1 MYTHICI
8 YMYEFF
14 TLRAS
19 PPAHPKSF
27 AALSFFCVRCF
38 FFFLFLLHLLPSLPF
53 IIYVYLFLHLV
64 ALITR
69 VRIHACICALTYI
82 YTHTLIHTYTYVYLP
97 LRGGS
102 LRHIDVWGV
111 NTGCGELQSR
121 QGFFVIAF
129 VVFDVHVGMYVWAGS
144 ERSSAQQYMK
154 RQDKPS
160 RSRRWTQRGSWWYD
174 SFSYI

>member
-1 MYTHICI
+1 MSRVPLTTAHKQEAWQEGHTSVYDVSQQANLGLGDTSRHVNS
-8 YMYEFF
+8 
-14 TLRAS
+14 LRFAR
-19 PPAHPKSF
+19 PHQPIPKVLPLFPSF
-27 AALSFFCVRCF
+27 ASADLF
-38 FFFLFLLHLLPSLPF
+38 FFFFLLHLLPSLPF

-111 NTGCGELQSR
+111 NTGCGELQLRKVSS
-121 QGFFVIAF
+121 FFCYCVCCLWCSCWN
-129 VVFDVHVGMYVWAGS
+129 VCMSG
-144 ERSSAQQYMK
+144 
-154 RQDKPS
+154 
-160 RSRRWTQRGSWWYD
+160 
-174 SFSYI
+174 